1 MNKHDA
7 QFKTEVL
14 DSLPAHIGASHV
26 YENRWDAECFVCSK
40 LATCQTRDNAKAF
53 LSEHLCCN
61 VATEMEVESAEVSE
75 TVVEQPEMPA
85 EIPAEIPAHLTVE
98 LLKTGSWSFWCPV
111 CQEGATARA
120 FVIGGLVEHHAH
132 CKPAKRKRKASSEP
146 RKVRTRKS
154 KQLVAEPEIDS
165 DPRAGMPPLPA
176 YVPAPAVLV
185 VIPPAA
191 PEACEIIPPPA
202 PRVVPC
208 VAVPPPFNPYKK
220 MMSLSFLVD
229 FPCTFVHNKSQAA

>member
-1 MNKHDA
+1 VVEDVSSYPTK
-7 QFKTEVL
+7 
-14 DSLPAHIGASHV
+14 
-26 YENRWDAECFVCSK
+26 K
-40 LATCQTRDNAKAF
+40 LQELAVQPYTDTG
-53 LSEHLCCN
+53 L
-61 VATEMEVESAEVSE
+61 EVSPDA
-75 TVVEQPEMPA
+75 V
-85 EIPAEIPAHLTVE
+85 HVE
-98 LLKTGSWSFWCPV
+98 LCKRYDAAG
-111 CQEGATARA
+111 EE
-120 FVIGGLVEHHAH
+120 LVRDYCRESVVA
-132 CKPAKRKRKASSEP
+132 KPAS
-146 RKVRTRKS
+146 VGFG
-154 KQLVAEPEIDS
+154 AEPEIDS

-202 PRVVPC
+202 PRVAHC

>member
-1 MNKHDA
+1 M
-7 QFKTEVL
+7 
-14 DSLPAHIGASHV
+14 
-26 YENRWDAECFVCSK
+26 
-40 LATCQTRDNAKAF
+40 
-53 LSEHLCCN
+53 
-61 VATEMEVESAEVSE
+61 
-75 TVVEQPEMPA
+75 
-85 EIPAEIPAHLTVE
+85 
-98 LLKTGSWSFWCPV
+98 
-111 CQEGATARA
+111 
-120 FVIGGLVEHHAH
+120 
-132 CKPAKRKRKASSEP
+132 AKRSITSTK

-154 KQLVAEPEIDS
+154 KQVVEDVASYPTKKLQELAVQPYTDTGLEVSPDAVHVELCKRYDKAGEELVREYCREPVVAKPASVGFDAEPEIDS

-202 PRVVPC
+202 PRVAPC